1 MGQPTISIISVPF
14 GYGAGRPGS
23 EQGPDSILKFGLV
36 KKLEQL
42 GYDVDA
48 GRRIQLPSS
57 LTPYPT
63 TRMKHVDQVMAV
75 CSQLAREAASAA
87 SAGSIPLMLG
97 GDHSIAMGSLAGLSR
112 HYPNMGVI
120 WVDAHSDLNTEIT
133 SPSGNMHGIPLAA
146 ALGLTQ
152 PKLTQILPGAVQL
165 KPENCVIIGA
175 RDLDRDEK
183 TLIRSRGITCFTM
196 YEIDRLGIEHVVQEA
211 LRIAGTGTDG
221 LHVSFDIDS
230 VDPFEAP
237 GTGTPV
243 RGGLS
248 YREAHLAMELMS
260 ESGLITSV
268 DMVEVNPSLDRNN
281 QTSKLAVELLSS
293 LFGSRIL

>member
-1 MGQPTISIISVPF
+1 
-14 GYGAGRPGS
+14 
-23 EQGPDSILKFGLV
+23 
-36 KKLEQL
+36 
-42 GYDVDA
+42 
-48 GRRIQLPSS
+48 
-57 LTPYPT
+57 
-63 TRMKHVDQVMAV
+63 
-75 CSQLAREAASAA
+75 
-87 SAGSIPLMLG
+87 
-97 GDHSIAMGSLAGLSR
+97 
-112 HYPNMGVI
+112 MGVI

-152 PKLTQILPGAVQL
+152 LKLTQILPGAVQL

-281 QTSKLAVELLSS
+281 QTSKLAVELLGS